1 MCGGVAWG
9 GGGVVR
15 GEWDEGVAKGKD
27 REVLGQQ

>member
-1 MCGGVAWG
+1 MGGG